1 MTDKKRL
8 NNLLW
13 SLMKD
18 TIADYLK
25 ECTPGSHGC
34 RRADYH
40 IKLCNIYLVSYT
52 GEDMPVGC
60 NAVEDVDLWEH
71 IHDESTM
78 LTAYMDERIDFPIDK
93 RDLSRA
99 DLKRLAPL
107 FFKEFLKEADR
118 AYESFQKLPKM

>member
-1 MTDKKRL
+1 MEERL

-13 SLMKD
+13 ILMKSS
-18 TIADYLK
+18 IKDYLQ

-40 IKLCNIYLVSYT
+40 TKICNIYVASYT
-52 GEDMPVGC
+52 GEDIPLTGV
-60 NAVEDVDLWEH
+60 VEDVDLWEW

-78 LTAYMDERIDFPIDK
+78 LTAYMDERIGFPIDK
-93 RDLSRA
+93 KTLSRA

-107 FFKEFLKEADR
+107 FFKEFIKEADR
-118 AYESFQKLPKM
+118 AYKEFCEKYDRCI